1 MLDVNVTVI
10 GLLVF
15 MLPLVV
21 GASLLFWDLYKSLES
36 KTEITRLK
44 VLCEVAKSEKR
55 VCDIVTNCFGQL
67 QREVE
72 DLKRN
77 RKENKND

>member
-1 MLDVNVTVI
+1 MLDTNVTI
-10 GLLVF
+10 LGLLVF
-15 MLPLVV
+15 MLPLVA
-21 GASLLFWDLYKSLES
+21 GASLLFWNLYKSLES

-55 VCDIVTNCFGQL
+55 ICDIASNCLGQL

-77 RKENKND
+77 KKETK

>member
-1 MLDVNVTVI
+1 MLDVNVTVM

-15 MLPLVV
+15 MLPLVA
-21 GASLLFWDLYKSLES
+21 GASLLFWDLYKSLKS

-44 VLCEVAKSEKR
+44 TLCEVAKSEKR
-55 VCDIVTNCFGQL
+55 ICDIVANCFGQL